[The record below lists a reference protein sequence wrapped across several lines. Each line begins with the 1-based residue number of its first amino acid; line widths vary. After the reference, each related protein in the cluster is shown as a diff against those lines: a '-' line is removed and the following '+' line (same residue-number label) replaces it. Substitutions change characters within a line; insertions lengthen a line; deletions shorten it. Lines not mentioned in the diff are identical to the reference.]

1 MRRLTLLLPPLLR
14 IRDPGRL
21 LTLSRWRAKGDR
33 LAPITPG
40 RDAALRA
47 CFEFT
52 GKDIPYAALTR
63 LRDGGDAAGSCWV
76 RADPAFVLAD
86 AVTLR
91 MLACSTLDLSPA
103 ESGELARPLRL
114 LFGDAGFPLEA
125 AHPQRWYLRCPK
137 GARLPRFAPPD
148 AVLGDDLGAHL
159 PQGDNERQ
167 WRHLLNEAQVILH
180 NHPVNARRVGRNLT
194 PANSLWFW
202 GAGTLPDWVRSPFDH
217 VHSRDQTVLAL
228 AQLGQIG
235 AGSPVADV
243 GSGAGRVLLDLA
255 DQRDGAELEAKF
267 LAPIGERLRRR
278 ECGEVEV
285 RFEDG
290 GAFSTRPAHRWR
302 FWRPVRPLAG
312 E

>member
-1 MRRLTLLLPPLLR
+1 MRTLTLLLPPLRQLR
-14 IRDPGRL
+14 EPGRL
-21 LTLSRWRAKGDR
+21 PTLVRWCASGDH
-33 LAPITPG
+33 LPPSGAG
-40 RDAALRA
+40 RDAVLRD
-47 CFEFT
+47 CFEFV
-52 GKDIPYAALTR
+52 GKDVPHAALTR
-63 LRDGGDAAGSCWV
+63 LFDGGDATDGCWV
-76 RADPAFVLAD
+76 RADPAFVVAD

-91 MLACSTLDLSPA
+91 MLACGTLDLSPA

-125 AHPQRWYLRCPK
+125 THPQRWCLRCPK
-137 GARLPRFAPPD
+137 GARLPRFSSPD

-180 NHPVNARRVGRNLT
+180 NHPVNARRVERNLT

-202 GAGTLPDWVRSPFDH
+202 GAGTLPDWVRSPFDR
-217 VHSRDQTVLAL
+217 VLSRDETALAL
-228 AQLGQIG
+228 ARLGKID
-235 AGSPVADV
+235 AGPPAADV
-243 GSGAGRVLLDLA
+243 GFGADKVLLDLA
-255 DQRDGAELEAKF
+255 DKRDGAELEAKF

-278 ECGEVEV
+278 EFGEVEL

-290 GAFSTRPAHRWR
+290 GKFRIRPAHRWR
-302 FWRPVRPLAG
+302 FWRRIRPLRP